1 MLAKKERL
9 SKSDFSRFFSSGKRL
24 HSPLFTLIFSP
35 HKTSHGSVVV
45 SKKVARRAVD
55 RNRMRRRIYDMLRGH
70 LRGGA
75 PAGVYIL
82 LVKKAALS
90 ATYDELKEALDDLI
104 KKV

>member
-1 MLAKKERL
+1 
-9 SKSDFSRFFSSGKRL
+9 
-24 HSPLFTLIFSP
+24 
-35 HKTSHGSVVV
+35 
-45 SKKVARRAVD
+45 
-55 RNRMRRRIYDMLRGH
+55 MLRGH